1 MRTWVLF
8 GGVLLAIYGIF
19 RLGSG
24 YLEGAEAAANNPLV
38 SGIVIGVGAV
48 LILASFFLKKEDEG

>member
-8 GGVLLAIYGIF
+8 GGVGLAIYGVF

-24 YLEGAEAAANNPLV
+24 FLQGAEASANNPLV
-38 SGIVIGVGAV
+38 SGIIIGVGAV
-48 LILASFFLKKEDEG
+48 LIVASFFIKAEEE